1 MSKIDVAVAAHD
13 VRISGADKKIPRNG
27 ARRKYGD
34 VWSARKCMSDKTPLN
49 ETNTLQC
56 KAGGKPST
64 WFPPERLA
72 EQDSRRC
79 IFSSKRPLNTYISFL
94 STFLS
99 NFENFKFFIKNCY
112 FLKNLKRK
120 EKINQIIIFTFNM
133 LYVKRIR
140 YLEFNI
146 KFV

>member
-1 MSKIDVAVAAHD
+1 MISIINWIFSKFTSKWQKVSIVAD
-13 VRISGADKKIPRNG
+13 PWDSQLADT
-27 ARRKYGD
+27 AS
-34 VWSARKCMSDKTPLN
+34 V
-49 ETNTLQC
+49 C

-94 STFLS
+94 ATFLS
-99 NFENFKFFIKNCY
+99 NFENFKFFIKNWH
-112 FLKNLKRK
+112 FLKNLNRK

-140 YLEFNI
+140 YLEFLIILFDFNPQLNFI
-146 KFV
+146 